1 MPEDIIFKR
10 RDKLRKHFVNTSN
23 VLLYEYKTL
32 SGEAK
37 ITFQVIE
44 SFDWEDKETGD
55 SKGYVF
61 PAITTL
67 ADIRGTSARTIYRHI
82 KNLESVHLLT
92 RQRRSHKA
100 SFIFIEDVSQEEA
113 NKYLETYVN
122 KPRGN
127 FFSHKSIDKNG
138 SSSEASQLTKMA
150 VDNIKEEELKENE
163 IYVNDNLSSKGKR
176 EPSPLKDLLIQ
187 YELKIPR
194 KTKRNEKN
202 NMKLTSVNREKR
214 DYLALEMAEKLS
226 DRKSLG
232 CFRVIAEK
240 VPESVIFEVLS
251 SIKETAREGKIK
263 VSGGALFVNIIQ
275 GYCEAR
281 GIDLGF
287 KNGFEKDNS
296 NYYNQK

>member
-1 MPEDIIFKR
+1 MAEDIIFKR

-67 ADIRGTSARTIYRHI
+67 ASIRGTSERTIYRHI

-100 SFIFIEDVSQEEA
+100 SFIFIEDVSHEEA
-113 NKYLETYVN
+113 NKYMETYVN

-127 FFSHKSIDKNG
+127 FFSQSSIDKNG
-138 SSSEASQLTKMA
+138 SLSEASQLTKMA
-150 VDNIKEEELKENE
+150 VDYIKEKELEKDEINVNE
-163 IYVNDNLSSKGKR
+163 NLSSKGKGMM
-176 EPSPLKDLLIQ
+176 PLKDLLGYSDIV
-187 YELKIPR
+187 LSR
-194 KTKRNEKN
+194 RAKTQWKTGDRGIKN
-202 NMKLTSVNREKR
+202 KEKR
-214 DYLALEMAEKLS
+214 DYLASEIADKLN
-226 DRKSLG
+226 DQKSLG

-240 VPESVIFEVLS
+240 VPQPVIFEAIS
-251 SIKETAREGKIK
+251 SIKETTREGKIK
-263 VSGGALFVNIIQ
+263 VSGGALFVDIIKS
-275 GYCEAR
+275 YCNAH
-281 GIDLGF
+281 GIELGF
-287 KNGFEKDNS
+287 DDKSLIYEGNS
-296 NYYNQK
+296 I